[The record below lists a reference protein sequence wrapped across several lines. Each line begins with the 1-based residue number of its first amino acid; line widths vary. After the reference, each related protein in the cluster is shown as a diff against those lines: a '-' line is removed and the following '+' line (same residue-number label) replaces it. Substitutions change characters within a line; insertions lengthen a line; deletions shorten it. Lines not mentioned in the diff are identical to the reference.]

1 MFSHRSIAWTAALR
15 DFRADRVQMP
25 PDERRTLLRR
35 ETFIKIAV
43 DRARLV
49 IRTSPLVFMG
59 RYDRRAIMC
68 TAIAAAKARHAATG
82 EPWRI
87 CLSAALK
94 GTWLVA
100 KDTRL
105 SAVPHQQKALLET
118 SELLQRFVGTRQ
130 DGKIAYPNSN
140 SHEASPSQRL
150 RGLPC
155 RPHRKPTPPL
165 LGTLVSTPL
174 VSR

>member
-1 MFSHRSIAWTAALR
+1 MR
-15 DFRADRVQMP
+15 DLRADRGQIT

-43 DRARLV
+43 DRARLA
-49 IRTSPLVFMG
+49 IHTSPLVFMG
-59 RYDRRAIMC
+59 RYDRRAIMR

-100 KDTRL
+100 KGMRM
-105 SAVPHQQKALLET
+105 SAVPHQPKASQEM
-118 SELLQRFVGTRQ
+118 SELLQRSVGTTR
-130 DGKIAYPNSN
+130 DRKIPYPPSN

-150 RGLPC
+150 HSLPR
-155 RPHRKPTPPL
+155 RPHGKPTPP

-174 VSR
+174 LSR